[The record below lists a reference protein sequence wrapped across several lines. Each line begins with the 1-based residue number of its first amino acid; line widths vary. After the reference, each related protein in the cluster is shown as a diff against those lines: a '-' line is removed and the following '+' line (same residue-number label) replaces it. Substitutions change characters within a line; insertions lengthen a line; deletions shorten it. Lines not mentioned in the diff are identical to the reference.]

1 MTLELGA
8 VIVAFLSAG
17 LGALWG
23 LRPEAVARYSA
34 AAVAPFVVS
43 YLVYWLPEL
52 GRSNAT
58 ASSEH
63 GGWSLLVIGGWYIIG
78 LIVSVFS
85 TVVSAS
91 IYRKYGRLNGREHR

>member
-1 MTLELGA
+1 MTFALGA
-8 VIVAFLSAG
+8 VVVALLSAG

-34 AAVAPFVVS
+34 AVVAPFVVS
-43 YLVYWLPEL
+43 YLVYWVPEL

-85 TVVSAS
+85 TVVSAR
-91 IYRKYGRLNGREHR
+91 IYRKYGRHEG

>member
-8 VIVAFLSAG
+8 LVVALLSAG

-23 LRPEAVARYSA
+23 LRPEAVARYST

-43 YLVYWLPEL
+43 YLVYWIPEL
-52 GRSNAT
+52 GRANNT

-85 TVVSAS
+85 TVVSTR
-91 IYRKYGRLNGREHR
+91 IYRKYGHHEG